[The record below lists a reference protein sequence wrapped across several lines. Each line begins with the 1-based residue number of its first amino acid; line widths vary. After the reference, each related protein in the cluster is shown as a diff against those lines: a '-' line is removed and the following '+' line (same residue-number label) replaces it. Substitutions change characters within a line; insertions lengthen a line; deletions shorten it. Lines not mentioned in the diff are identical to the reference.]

1 LTSIKDDQRRAGQ
14 TSPVAVAE
22 LYEHLVRAVHTAS
35 FTLGLNPAQWNA
47 LRYLNSAAASGRSVK
62 AFAQFHMVSTST
74 ASQTLSALVRKQLVE
89 KRRDASDGRGVVLT
103 LTAKGRDLLAR
114 DPLHVL
120 AQAFAMLDE
129 ETRATAAQ
137 IGAEVA
143 RNMFLAKSAKTTTKP
158 SPEHTAD
165 EQKDPHHR

>member
-1 LTSIKDDQRRAGQ
+1 
-14 TSPVAVAE
+14 
-22 LYEHLVRAVHTAS
+22 
-35 FTLGLNPAQWNA
+35 
-47 LRYLNSAAASGRSVK
+47 
-62 AFAQFHMVSTST
+62 
-74 ASQTLSALVRKQLVE
+74 
-89 KRRDASDGRGVVLT
+89 LT